1 MRLAGIIALAL
12 VGACGKSESSKAAS
26 QSSFRQMHEAAVA
39 SRDKGLS
46 LEAAARPFVGS
57 PVELDVI
64 AGEMQNGICST
75 CFEMTYED
83 IKVLVVPDRDLDPIK
98 FALFV
103 EKHAGQRVHVRA
115 VVNGGAPGF
124 STRSP
129 LALRILAIET
139 STTPAPASASPRPPP
154 NVTTAHAASTDRTGS
169 AATAASARALVI
181 QPETQPTQ
189 LSAPVELLHSLGGVV
204 TVSSTVANNA
214 HRPEHLT
221 DGDLSTA
228 WNSRTGALAGTWISI
243 DLPTSTRL
251 TAFKMTAGF
260 TASGPNG
267 DDWFT
272 MNHRVTRIRLLVDQK
287 EIGEFKLDPDVRDL
301 QSVALDTEGK
311 SIRMEILGVSTG
323 SKKNWKEACISEVEL
338 WGRASGPAKGG
349 KVSPR
354 VRVDDGRPCPDKARL
369 VQLVRARSTKKGE
382 VVLNRCMAG
391 RFARGS
397 WYVTAAV
404 NTKPPTNDPFA
415 YGDRFLVRGVL
426 DKGGKFAVFQ
436 EEGDSANHP
445 SWWTAIE
452 LRDRSGDGFD
462 DAVEDI
468 ERAGGVRR
476 LDRDV
481 LVITD
486 AEIKRI
492 SSEPLGEYVDGIL
505 VPEKK

>member
-1 MRLAGIIALAL
+1 MRLAGVIVVAL
-12 VGACGKSESSKAAS
+12 VGACGKSDSSRAAS
-26 QSSFRQMHEAAVA
+26 PSSFRQMHEAAVA

-64 AGEMQNGICST
+64 AGEAQNGICST

-83 IKVLVVPDRDLDPIK
+83 IKLLVVPDRDLDPIK

-103 EKHAGQRVHVRA
+103 EKHAGKRVHVRA

-129 LALRILAIET
+129 LALRILAIEA
-139 STTPAPASASPRPPP
+139 STTPAPASAPPI
-154 NVTTAHAASTDRTGS
+154 VTTTDAASTDRTGS
-169 AATAASARALVI
+169 AATAASARASV
-181 QPETQPTQ
+181 TQTQ

-214 HRPEHLT
+214 HRPEHLM

-272 MNHRVTRIRLLVDQK
+272 MNHRVSRIRLLVDQK

-311 SIRMEILGVSTG
+311 SIRMEILDVSTG

-349 KVSPR
+349 KVSPV
-354 VRVDDGRPCPDKARL
+354 VRVDDGRPCPDKVRL

-404 NTKPPTNDPFA
+404 NTKPPANDRFA

-426 DKGGKFAVFQ
+426 DKDGKFDVFQ
-436 EEGDSANHP
+436 EEGDSAIHP
-445 SWWTAIE
+445 SWWTAID
-452 LRDRSGDGFD
+452 LRDRNGDGFD

-486 AEIKRI
+486 AEIKRL

>member
-26 QSSFRQMHEAAVA
+26 ESSFRQMHEAAAA

-75 CFEMTYED
+75 CFEVTYED

-103 EKHAGQRVHVRA
+103 EKHAGKRVHVRA

-129 LALRILAIET
+129 LALRILAIEA
-139 STTPAPASASPRPPP
+139 STTPAPASAPPI
-154 NVTTAHAASTDRTGS
+154 VTTTDATSTDRTGS
-169 AATAASARALVI
+169 AATEASARAPVT

-189 LSAPVELLHSLGGVV
+189 LSAPIELLHSLGGVV

-272 MNHRVTRIRLLVDQK
+272 MNHRVSRIRLLVDQK
-287 EIGEFKLDPDVRDL
+287 AVGEFKLDPDVRDL

-311 SIRMEILGVSTG
+311 SIRMEILEVSTG
-323 SKKNWKEACISEVEL
+323 SKKNWREACISEVEL
-338 WGRASGPAKGG
+338 WGRVSAPAKGV
-349 KVSPR
+349 KVNPV

-369 VQLVRARSTKKGE
+369 VQLVHARSTKKGE
-382 VVLNRCMAG
+382 VVVNRCMVG

-404 NTKPPTNDPFA
+404 NTKPPANAPFA
-415 YGDRFLVRGVL
+415 YGDRFLVRAVL
-426 DKGGKFAVFQ
+426 DKDGKFAVFQ
-436 EEGDSANHP
+436 EEGDSAIHP

-452 LRDRSGDGFD
+452 LRDRNGDGFD
-462 DAVEDI
+462 DAVEEI

-481 LVITD
+481 FAITD
-486 AEIKRI
+486 AQIKRL
-492 SSEPLGEYVDGIL
+492 SSEPLGEYVDGTF